1 MSQSLELPTDKAAEK
16 SSGSA
21 GKKIFL
27 GCVVLI
33 LLMAASLGF
42 LLFQGRLVSVQNT
55 ITPDITSIISPIGA
69 PLTSVLVVSG
79 AHVKKGD
86 VLARLDLSEY
96 RKQLPYAQAL
106 VRGAF
111 PTAQE
116 TGQMVEAAQNA
127 EGDMV
132 NRIALARQE
141 EKSKLVLLEE
151 FSVVHARALLQLRSI
166 QSDSAQRARAQ
177 QVEVQARQQLEN
189 ARAAYEH
196 ASRSRMA
203 VEATLQA
210 LRSRRLSG
218 AFNSTGMNPN
228 LPSQEISDVIIAPED
243 GHIIGEVPIVGQV
256 IQKNTPA
263 FTLLPEHGTI
273 IKAASH
279 MPHKDAVNLKT
290 TTPVFLVS
298 ESTLLFG
305 SISQI
310 IHDGEVSILAVHF
323 TAEGKDF
330 DTIVKT
336 LESGKAKIVFWPENR
351 LQEYVPLDVLGL
363 LSYL

>member
-1 MSQSLELPTDKAAEK
+1 MSQTLEIPTGKAPKEP
-16 SSGSA
+16 SCSA

-27 GCVVLI
+27 GCIVLI
-33 LLMAASLGF
+33 LLMAGAVGF
-42 LLFQGRLVSVQNT
+42 FLFQGRLVSTQNT
-55 ITPDITSIISPIGA
+55 LNPDITPVISPVGA
-69 PLTSVLVVSG
+69 PLTSVLATSG
-79 AHVKKGD
+79 MQVKKGD
-86 VLARLDLSEY
+86 VLARFDLSEY

-106 VRGAF
+106 VRGVF

-116 TGQMVEAAQNA
+116 TGQMVEEAQNA

-141 EKSKLVLLEE
+141 EKSKLLLMEE
-151 FSVVHARALLQLRSI
+151 LSVAHARALLQLRGL
-166 QSDSAQRARAQ
+166 QSDSPQRARAQ
-177 QVEVQARQQLEN
+177 QVETQARQQLES
-189 ARAAYEH
+189 ARTAYEH
-196 ASRSRMA
+196 ASRGRMA
-203 VEATLQA
+203 VETTLQA

-228 LPSQEISDVIIAPED
+228 LPTQEISDVITAPED
-243 GHIIGEVPIVGQV
+243 GHIIGEVPTVGQV
-256 IQKNTPA
+256 IQKGTPV

-279 MPHKDAVNLKT
+279 VPHKDAVNLET

-310 IHDGEVSILAVHF
+310 IHDGDMSILAVHLN
-323 TAEGKDF
+323 AEGEDF
-330 DTIVKT
+330 DTIVKA
-336 LESGKAKIVFWPENR
+336 LESGKVKMVFWPKNW
-351 LQEYVPLDVLGL
+351 LQEHVPVEVLGL